1 MKISQLSKALALCTF
16 ALVVTGCSSFLEVGE
31 DPTECPAT
39 ANGGIPCTSAR
50 DIWKL
55 TDNMHDL
62 EVAKAAKAEAA
73 NPKRN
78 GDEIKEESFFGS
90 TENDHSEHEQAGTVY
105 PGGTP
110 SERQAIY
117 ADYTAHRNS
126 MAAPEPIAVRQRA
139 KVLRVLMNSWEDDN
153 GRLHM
158 PGYTYVE
165 VEPRKWVV
173 GLGAITNP
181 ARITPLSIRKQSL
194 TDERRNNPV
203 ADNSMGII
211 QPAPLQGGGQN
222 PAPYRK

>member
-1 MKISQLSKALALCTF
+1 MKISQLSKALTLCAF
-16 ALVVTGCSSFLEVGE
+16 ALVGTGCSSLLEVGE

-50 DIWKL
+50 DIWKM

-62 EVAKAAKAEAA
+62 ELAQAARVESA
-73 NPKRN
+73 NTKHN
-78 GDEIKEESFFGS
+78 SDEIKEESLFGS
-90 TENDHSEHEQAGTVY
+90 RDDHSEADQVGAVY
-105 PGGTP
+105 PGGTA
-110 SERQAIY
+110 SERQEIY
-117 ADYTAHRNS
+117 KDYTLNRNS

-139 KVLRVLMNSWEDDN
+139 KVLRVLMNSWEDNN

-165 VEPRKWVV
+165 VEPRKWIV
-173 GLGAITNP
+173 GRGATTNP

-211 QPAPLQGGGQN
+211 QPAPLQDGGQK
-222 PAPYRK
+222 AVPYQQ